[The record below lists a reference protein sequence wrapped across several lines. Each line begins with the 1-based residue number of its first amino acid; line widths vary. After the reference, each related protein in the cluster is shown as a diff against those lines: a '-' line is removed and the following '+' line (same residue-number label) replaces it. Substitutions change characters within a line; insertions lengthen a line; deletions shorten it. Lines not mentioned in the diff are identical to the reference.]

1 MLPAPA
7 PGDRRVFVGGLS
19 RQMDEAALHQF
30 LSQWG
35 HVADVKIIYDSKR
48 ISKGYGFVTFVDAQ
62 SAMLVKSQGTIE
74 FMNRQLNV
82 GDAVRG
88 MAGVMKG
95 GRGGA
100 GADGESPSYE
110 GQVATYGAPM
120 LTQGGY
126 AMGYTNF
133 SGGYAMDMRGSQYP
147 MPPYGVTYQQLN
159 HDGSP
164 YRGPRFYPGYPPSPG
179 VSQPGSPAKPP
190 MPMSTAGLPQ
200 LPVGLTPSNSFVH
213 LPSSITLS
221 DGRSLKTV
229 GSHGNLIF
237 AMEQDDS
244 SDGPSV
250 QSPVEVVEVGAEQ
263 RANNEAMV
271 MNMQNMV
278 LSVQPTPSPPP
289 YNPPPLPPM
298 PPPPAQPRATSPPS
312 ATAPAEPGPPPGA
325 PQ

>member
-1 MLPAPA
+1 M
-7 PGDRRVFVGGLS
+7 
-19 RQMDEAALHQF
+19 
-30 LSQWG
+30 
-35 HVADVKIIYDSKR
+35 
-48 ISKGYGFVTFVDAQ
+48 TFVDAQ

-164 YRGPRFYPGYPPSPG
+164 YGGPRFYPVRRMRVCARVAPTDHRSRRVASNAAPTSRQQRRSRARAEYAEATTHSRGWVRMAHRAIRRRQGYRNPG
-179 VSQPGSPAKPP
+179 LQ
-190 MPMSTAGLPQ
+190 
-200 LPVGLTPSNSFVH
+200 
-213 LPSSITLS
+213 
-221 DGRSLKTV
+221 RSRRC
-229 GSHGNLIF
+229 
-237 AMEQDDS
+237 
-244 SDGPSV
+244 PC
-250 QSPVEVVEVGAEQ
+250 
-263 RANNEAMV
+263 
-271 MNMQNMV
+271 
-278 LSVQPTPSPPP
+278 
-289 YNPPPLPPM
+289 
-298 PPPPAQPRATSPPS
+298 PRRGCRSCRW
-312 ATAPAEPGPPPGA
+312 G
-325 PQ
+325 

>member
-1 MLPAPA
+1 MGA
-7 PGDRRVFVGGLS
+7 
-19 RQMDEAALHQF
+19 
-30 LSQWG
+30 
-35 HVADVKIIYDSKR
+35 
-48 ISKGYGFVTFVDAQ
+48 YG
-62 SAMLVKSQGTIE
+62 
-74 FMNRQLNV
+74 
-82 GDAVRG
+82 
-88 MAGVMKG
+88 
-95 GRGGA
+95 
-100 GADGESPSYE
+100 
-110 GQVATYGAPM
+110 
-120 LTQGGY
+120 TQ
-126 AMGYTNF
+126 
-133 SGGYAMDMRGSQYP
+133 
-147 MPPYGVTYQQLN
+147 
-159 HDGSP
+159 
-164 YRGPRFYPGYPPSPG
+164 GYPPSPG

-190 MPMSTAGLPQ
+190 MPMSTVGLPQ